1 MAKRVRFLA
10 WYRSIPLAIVLVFGA
25 ACWLYAYAPAPLVQ
39 MIYPL
44 RYEEQILDSATAR
57 PTPIS
62 SRGHRDDP
70 PDPPTGPPARH
81 RGHVRIPGRAR
92 RRGAQALR

>member
-25 ACWLYAYAPAPLVQ
+25 ACWLCAYAPAPLVQ

-44 RYEEQILDSATAR
+44 RYEEQILD
-57 PTPIS
+57 
-62 SRGHRDDP
+62 
-70 PDPPTGPPARH
+70 
-81 RGHVRIPGRAR
+81 
-92 RRGAQALR
+92 